1 LLYKRFKQSFTSPL
15 NIFLSSLTT
24 TYLLLPLYHYLTSRP
39 KYIYISDSANFF
51 ANSIWLQVATFL
63 VAFGVIWLVNR
74 WREKKA
80 DDLNPV
86 KKLLF
91 LLVML
96 TVTGFLIIWATTGKE
111 TDIWLCKDDKWVK
124 QGNPPYEKP
133 FDEECGIIDKAMG
146 VK

>member
-15 NIFLSSLTT
+15 NIFLSGLTT
-24 TYLLLPLYHYLTSRP
+24 AYLLLPLYHYLTSRP

-63 VAFGVIWLVNR
+63 VVFGVIWLVNK
-74 WREKKA
+74 WRGKKA
-80 DDLNPV
+80 DNLNPV

-96 TVTGFLIIWATTGKE
+96 TVTGFLVIWATTGRE

-146 VK
+146 L